1 MVQSLATI
9 AAKRIPYWAKLED
22 WHIVALE
29 NVKMGIKEEYIGY
42 VSQFGVIQDA
52 IRDLKTEI
60 AKTHSLNAR
69 DECLHEYR
77 HMAWAAYDTAV
88 EELNIM
94 RNNTSENIKNYPLF
108 SFVTSRI
115 MGCPN
120 WGEEYT
126 DENNLMFRESLTK
139 WEKFK
144 FPDTS
149 EEEDRVAIHIR
160 EYFRIISNF
169 VTLYDKLYDDD
180 FRTTMQQQMQLN
192 FFHHQ
197 YNVLKTKMDSL
208 REAMSNI
215 ETAIICR
222 NVSKDFTFIDLF

>member
-9 AAKRIPYWAKLED
+9 AAKHIPYWAKLED
-22 WHIVALE
+22 WHVVALGY
-29 NVKMGIKEEYIGY
+29 VKYGIKEEYIGY
-42 VSQFGVIQDA
+42 VSQFGVIQDTL
-52 IRDLKTEI
+52 RDLKTGI
-60 AKTHSLNAR
+60 ATAHSLNAR

-77 HMAWAAYDTAV
+77 HMAWDAYDEAV

-94 RNNTSENIKNYPLF
+94 RNNTSENIKNYALF

-120 WGEEYT
+120 CGRDYT
-126 DENNLMFRESLTK
+126 DENNLMFREALTK
-139 WEKFK
+139 WEKFE
-144 FPDTS
+144 FPDTN

-169 VTLYDKLYDDD
+169 VKLFDKLYDDD
-180 FRTTMQQQMQLN
+180 FKTTMQQQMQLN
-192 FFHHQ
+192 LLHHK